1 MIVNDGTRYI
11 VFNCSKPVYL
21 DLNKNIIPIE
31 STEINSYQ
39 EGNNSKVNG
48 KKIVCDLPTNIWKEV
63 DITRRLISFNPVK
76 KHFGY
81 VFNEEDLKLV
91 LRLDMYKL
99 DDEQKKMI
107 NNQSLIVAILKTFH
121 HPRYFH

>member
-1 MIVNDGTRYI
+1 M
-11 VFNCSKPVYL
+11 
-21 DLNKNIIPIE
+21 IPIE
-31 STEINSYQ
+31 STEINQNQ
-39 EGNNSKVNG
+39 EGNHSRVNE

-63 DITRRLISFNPVK
+63 DITRRLISFNPIK

-99 DDEQKKMI
+99 DEEQKKMI
-107 NNQSLIVAILKTFH
+107 NNQSLIVSILKTFH